1 MVEVGVSQLRA
12 NLPAYLD
19 RVQSGEEIRITRR
32 GRTVAVLR
40 APAEVHARN
49 RETLAELRVRA
60 RVGDVI
66 EPVDSSWEADDPA

>member
-1 MVEVGVSQLRA
+1 MVDVGVSQLRA

-19 RVQSGEEIRITRR
+19 RVQRGEEIRITRR

-40 APAEVHARN
+40 APEEVHARN
-49 RETLAELRVRA
+49 RETLAELRARA